1 MNALGKIALATAALA
16 SIVAAA
22 CSTPPADSRIG
33 IDAPSRAQFDP
44 VGGYLEHRCG
54 SLDCHGSI
62 ARNLRIYGCNGLRL
76 SASDAPGCAADG
88 FTGPDTTE
96 AEYDATYRSLV
107 ALEPTVMSAVVDG
120 NGAHPEWLTFVR
132 KARGM
137 ENHKGGALVTPGDAQ
152 DQCITSWLAGN
163 TNAGACLQATNKFP

>member
-1 MNALGKIALATAALA
+1 MKHLAGSLLALGAMA
-16 SIVAAA
+16 SVVAAA

-62 ARNLRIYGCNGLRL
+62 ARNMRIYGCNGLRL
-76 SASDAPGCAADG
+76 SGSDSPGCASDG
-88 FTGPDTTE
+88 FAGPDTTQ
-96 AEYDATYRSLV
+96 AELDATYRSVV

-120 NGAHPEWLTFVR
+120 NGEHPEWLTLVR

-137 ENHKGGALVTPGDAQ
+137 ENHKGGALITPGDPQ
-152 DQCITSWLAGN
+152 DVCITSWLAGN
-163 TNAGACLQATNKFP
+163 TDSGACLQATNKYP